1 MHGVVT
7 LSGTVPTA
15 RAKLAAHELAAATS
29 GCRSI
34 LDELAIVTAEGL
46 TDTEIAEQVRA
57 TIRQRI
63 ELTKGAIAVN
73 VDAGVANLSGAVGT
87 PEEYTIAEEAARST
101 RGVREVHNALIIDRD
116 AQWDDESLRLEV
128 QSVLASIRELRSAL
142 VSVAV
147 SGDLIVLSGTV
158 GSERQRLLAAEAVAD
173 MRTWRVRN
181 EIAVESANAA
191 G

>member
-1 MHGVVT
+1 M
-7 LSGTVPTA
+7 
-15 RAKLAAHELAAATS
+15 
-29 GCRSI
+29 
-34 LDELAIVTAEGL
+34 
-46 TDTEIAEQVRA
+46 
-57 TIRQRI
+57 
-63 ELTKGAIAVN
+63 
-73 VDAGVANLSGAVGT
+73 
-87 PEEYTIAEEAARST
+87 
-101 RGVREVHNALIIDRD
+101 HNALIIDRD